1 MKIIHD
7 HKQGLIWLSQE
18 DYVKKLLER
27 FNMDNAKLIGS
38 PLAAHFKLSSNQCS
52 SNEED
57 KRKMMKIPYSSAV
70 GSLMYLM
77 VCTRPD
83 MAHAVGV
90 VNRFLSNLG
99 KEHWAAVKWILR
111 YLRGTSNVCLCY
123 GKGKLILD
131 GFTDA
136 NMVGNIDSR
145 KSISGYLMT
154 FVGGA
159 VTWQSKLQ
167 KCIALSTTKAKFIAI
182 TEACKEVLWLK

>member
-7 HKQGLIWLSQE
+7 RKQGLIWLSQE
-18 DYVKKLLER
+18 DYVKKVLER
-27 FNMDNAKLIGS
+27 FNIDNAKPVGS
-38 PLAAHFKLSSNQCS
+38 PLATHFKISSNQCF

-57 KRKMMKIPYSSAV
+57 KRKMMKISYSLAV

-83 MAHAVGV
+83 MAHAIGV
-90 VNRFLSNLG
+90 VSLFLSNPG

-123 GKGKLILD
+123 GKGKPILD

-136 NMVGNIDSR
+136 DMA
-145 KSISGYLMT
+145 
-154 FVGGA
+154 GA
-159 VTWQSKLQ
+159 LILGSPLQVT
-167 KCIALSTTKAKFIAI
+167 
-182 TEACKEVLWLK
+182 